1 MKLTAGTVI
10 LAFVIVLFS
19 CGRGEKLQPGI
30 IQEDTMDSLLW
41 DLSLAEDFAITYLGK
56 DSGRNKND
64 EILKEYE
71 KVFAIHHVTR
81 DQFRKSFDYY
91 RSRPEIIKKLIDST
105 NARAQRR
112 RQDMF
117 RNDIKLN

>member
-1 MKLTAGTVI
+1 MKLAAGIGIV
-10 LAFVIVLFS
+10 AFTIVLFS
-19 CGRGEKLQPGI
+19 CGRGGRVQPGI
-30 IQEDTMDSLLW
+30 IQEDKMDSLFW
-41 DLSLAEDFAITYLGK
+41 ELSLAEDYATTYLAK
-56 DSGRNKND
+56 DSARNKND

-81 DQFRKSFDYY
+81 DEFRKSYDYY
-91 RSRPEIIKKLIDST
+91 RSRPEIFKKLIDST

-112 RQDMF
+112 RQDLF